1 MVLFR
6 RSLIVVLVLI
16 ALALLFVGTFAV
28 FTNVPCKTIDPF
40 TNGKAE
46 AFTPVIPDTRVQT
59 VPSSLGSDA
68 VELNGCWRKILNY
81 IQTNPGKAM
90 PLLNFAKANFFNASC
105 SLRQPR
111 IHFETMA
118 DQYQPIFT

>member
-16 ALALLFVGTFAV
+16 ALALLFVGVFAV
-28 FTNVPCKTIDPF
+28 FTNVPCKVPIDPF
-40 TNGKAE
+40 TS
-46 AFTPVIPDTRVQT
+46 VIPDTRVQT

-81 IQTNPGKAM
+81 IQTNPAKAM

-111 IHFETMA
+111 IHFETIA